1 MLKSLY
7 IRNYILIDEIEISF
21 STGFTVIT
29 GETGAGKSIILG
41 AISLLAGQRADFSV
55 LLNQENK
62 CIVEGVFYTENINLK
77 DFFST
82 NDLDHESN
90 TIVRREISASGKSRA
105 FINDTPVTLNILKE
119 FRDSMLNI
127 HSQHE
132 TLLISENAF
141 QLNTIDS
148 FASNNIILEE
158 YKAVFKKYEIILHEI
173 KLLKS
178 ENEQINQDYDYYSF
192 LNEEFETA
200 NISSEEFTK
209 IEQEQ
214 KWLANSEKIN
224 SSLSTAVYELNES
237 EHDIISSLKRIENE
251 LSSCA
256 DFHKEI
262 NDLSKRLSQSFIELS
277 DISDSLQRLQ
287 SQSDFSSSKLE
298 EINKRM
304 DEYQRLMLKHKVA
317 NIEELILI
325 QSQISLRLE
334 KSSGLSEKIEKKE
347 QEKEQL
353 VKKLNTSSSK
363 LHNSRISA
371 SEEFSIKL
379 LAILSQ
385 LGMPEASF
393 DIQFSEAESFRA
405 NGKDQITFQFNANK
419 GGRLQAL
426 SQVAS
431 GGEMS
436 RVMLGI
442 KSLIAARN
450 ILPTIIFDE
459 IDSGVSGNMAAKM
472 GKILLNMS
480 KKHQI
485 IAITHLPQIAARGDE
500 HIHVIKK
507 SSANHTQT
515 KMIKLEASN
524 RIDAIARMLG
534 DEETTSKAIDMA
546 KELLNKK

>member
-7 IRNYILIDEIEISF
+7 IRNYILIDEIEINF
-21 STGFTVIT
+21 SSGFTVIT

-55 LLNQENK
+55 LLNQESK
-62 CIVEGVFYTENINLK
+62 CIVEGIFNTKNINLN
-77 DFFST
+77 DFFT
-82 NDLDHESN
+82 INDLDHEAN
-90 TIVRREISASGKSRA
+90 TIVRREISANGKSRA
-105 FINDTPVTLNILKE
+105 FINDTPVTLNILKD

-132 TLLISENAF
+132 TLLISGNAF

-148 FASNNIILEE
+148 FASNNNILNE
-158 YKAVFKKYEIILHEI
+158 YKTEFKKYEIILQEI

-192 LNEEFETA
+192 LNEEFNAA
-200 NISSEEFTK
+200 NISTEEFTE

-224 SSLSTAVYELNES
+224 ASLSTAIYELNES
-237 EHDIISSLKRIENE
+237 DQDIISRLKRIETE
-251 LSSCA
+251 LSLCA

-262 NDLSKRLSQSFIELS
+262 EELSQRLSQSLIEIS

-287 SQSDFSSSKLE
+287 SQSDFSSIKLE
-298 EINKRM
+298 GINTRV
-304 DEYQRLMLKHKVA
+304 DEYQRLMHKHKVA
-317 NIEELILI
+317 TIEELILV
-325 QSQISLRLE
+325 QSQISLRLN
-334 KSSGLSEKIEKKE
+334 KSSGLSKKIE
-347 QEKEQL
+347 EKEEEKEHIL
-353 VKKLNTSSSK
+353 KKLTDSSSK
-363 LHNSRISA
+363 LHNSRVSA
-371 SEEFSIKL
+371 SKEFSIKL
-379 LAILSQ
+379 LTILSQ

-393 DIQFSEAESFRA
+393 DIQFNETESFRA
-405 NGKDQITFQFNANK
+405 EGKDHITFQFNANK
-419 GGRLQAL
+419 GARLQAL

-459 IDSGVSGNMAAKM
+459 IDSGVSGKMAAKM
-472 GKILLNMS
+472 GNILLNMS

-485 IAITHLPQIAARGDE
+485 ITITHLPQIAARGNE
-500 HIHVIKK
+500 HIHVIKE
-507 SSANHTQT
+507 SSGDHSQT
-515 KMIKLEASN
+515 KMIKLESN
-524 RIDAIARMLG
+524 NRVEAIARMLG
-534 DEETTSKAIDMA
+534 DEEITSKAIDMA
-546 KELLNKK
+546 KELLNE